1 MPPHHRHISRVVFY
15 VGVMIVLW
23 VMGRFTQPEASL
35 LPSDDQLGVA
45 RPFIGSHEV
54 PWFATLPQ
62 GR

>member
-1 MPPHHRHISRVVFY
+1 MFY

-45 RPFIGSHEV
+45 RPFIGSPEV